1 MPGHLMTGRRLTV
14 LVEAMTAAAAAGGTA
29 MVQAAGTDFWA
40 WCRVRGAR
48 LIGRGDP
55 GRETEALERLDQTAA
70 ALAAASDDEE
80 RERVGIVHARLWRG
94 EFASLL
100 DSLGEQERE
109 QAAAELR
116 AIAAEFGSSDVAA
129 GGVVSDNTFNGP
141 TNFQTGNHNHQE
153 NKFGS
158 A

>member
-1 MPGHLMTGRRLTV
+1 
-14 LVEAMTAAAAAGGTA
+14 MTAAAAAGGTA

-40 WCRVRGAR
+40 WCRARGAR

-55 GRETEALERLDQTAA
+55 ARETEALERLDQTAT
-70 ALAAASDDEE
+70 ALAAASDDE
-80 RERVGIVHARLWRG
+80 REGVGIVHAQLWRG

-100 DSLGEQERE
+100 ESLGDQDRER
-109 QAAAELR
+109 AAAELR
-116 AIAAEFGSSDVAA
+116 AIAADFGSSDATA
-129 GGVVSDNTFNGP
+129 GGVVSGNTFNGP